1 MALFRHILV
10 ICIFIIN
17 FIDYLIL
24 RAYTTGMENL
34 IQNLVNVGITDKEAR
49 VYITLLQLG
58 KASAYSIAE
67 KSGLK
72 KPTTYVIL
80 DELIKKGLVMKIP
93 RVKKQQYIAKSP
105 EELFAAA
112 EERLKLAKKAL
123 PELLSIAESE
133 RVKVQTLF
141 YEGYKGVEES
151 LHFETKK
158 MKGKE
163 VLGFYATAE
172 DATPELME
180 VFTAWPE
187 VLKRDGVTL
196 RGVTPEDEST
206 KEFIEHDR
214 QLGHTI
220 KTLPKEIYHSKVS
233 LEAGDDFVRIVLF
246 KPPQALIIKSP
257 ELASTVKQIF
267 NIVWDKK

>member
-1 MALFRHILV
+1 
-10 ICIFIIN
+10 
-17 FIDYLIL
+17 
-24 RAYTTGMENL
+24 MENL

-80 DELIKKGLVMKIP
+80 DELIKKGLVMMIP

-105 EELFAAA
+105 EEFFAAA
-112 EERLKLAKKAL
+112 EERLALAKKAL
-123 PELLSIAESE
+123 PELLSIADSE

-141 YEGYKGVEES
+141 YEGVKGVEES
-151 LHFETKK
+151 LYFQ
-158 MKGKE
+158 MKEMKDKE
-163 VLGFYATAE
+163 IVGFYATAE
-172 DATPELME
+172 DATPELMD
-180 VFTAWPE
+180 VFTPWPVKARE
-187 VLKRDGVTL
+187 NGVTIKIL
-196 RGVTPEDEST
+196 TPEDEST
-206 KEFIEHDR
+206 KEFLEYDKKY
-214 QLGHTI
+214 GHVI
-220 KTLPKEIYHSKVS
+220 KTLPKDVYHSKVS

-257 ELASTVKQIF
+257 ELASTVRQIF
-267 NIVWDKK
+267 NMIWNKA